1 MLKFWPDFN
10 SYTALLAIDN
20 GRIASEGNGRED
32 QQRKSVLLLF
42 AIFNGITRAHIEAGA
57 IYFPLCIKSPS
68 GGHRD
73 ILCRENSEK
82 QEEFSGGWCRGRQI
96 NEVCIRLFGTVTF
109 LSYAIIILCLF
120 YFSIRRVGAGSS
132 SSSTLSPVVIMFDD
146 EGFVLCELSCGWW
159 EHDKWFP
166 NGNLDKK
173 GISAQLLKR
182 VCNMRSS
189 SVFNGFSFS
198 SHSLIFPNQQQG
210 RPGQRSQSKTKT
222 DQSFAAFGFKSWFYN
237 LDNCCFI
244 AAENHLK

>member
-1 MLKFWPDFN
+1 MLKFLPDFN

-132 SSSTLSPVVIMFDD
+132 SSTLSPVVIMFDD

-173 GISAQLLKR
+173 GISRKHTRESTQLLKR

-198 SHSLIFPNQQQG
+198 SHSSSSSP
-210 RPGQRSQSKTKT
+210 RPKADQANAVSKTKT
-222 DQSFAAFGFKSWFYN
+222 DQSFAAFIAVKAGFTT
-237 LDNCCFI
+237 
-244 AAENHLK
+244 

>member
-1 MLKFWPDFN
+1 MAESPVKEMDVRTNKGNLCCYYLQYSMGLHGHTLKRVQFIFLC
-10 SYTALLAIDN
+10 ALNHLL
-20 GRIASEGNGRED
+20 ED
-32 QQRKSVLLLF
+32 IGTFCV
-42 AIFNGITRAHIEAGA
+42 
-57 IYFPLCIKSPS
+57 
-68 GGHRD
+68 
-73 ILCRENSEK
+73 ENSEK

-198 SHSLIFPNQQQG
+198 
-210 RPGQRSQSKTKT
+210 
-222 DQSFAAFGFKSWFYN
+222 
-237 LDNCCFI
+237 
-244 AAENHLK
+244 

>member
-1 MLKFWPDFN
+1 M
-10 SYTALLAIDN
+10 
-20 GRIASEGNGRED
+20 
-32 QQRKSVLLLF
+32 LLLF

-173 GISAQLLKR
+173 GISRKHTRESAQLLKR

-198 SHSLIFPNQQQG
+198 SQSSSSSPTNNKADQANAVRVRQRQQISL
-210 RPGQRSQSKTKT
+210 SQPL
-222 DQSFAAFGFKSWFYN
+222 AFKAGFTT
-237 LDNCCFI
+237 
-244 AAENHLK
+244 

>member
-1 MLKFWPDFN
+1 MLKFSPDFN

-173 GISAQLLKR
+173 GISRKHTRESAQLLKR

-189 SVFNGFSFS
+189 SVFNGFSF
-198 SHSLIFPNQQQG
+198 P
-210 RPGQRSQSKTKT
+210 SQSSLSSSTTRQANTVKAR
-222 DQSFAAFGFKSWFYN
+222 QSQISLSQPLALRAGFTT
-237 LDNCCFI
+237 
-244 AAENHLK
+244 

>member
-1 MLKFWPDFN
+1 MLKFLPDFN

-189 SVFNGFSFS
+189 SVFNGFSF
-198 SHSLIFPNQQQG
+198 P
-210 RPGQRSQSKTKT
+210 
-222 DQSFAAFGFKSWFYN
+222 
-237 LDNCCFI
+237 
-244 AAENHLK
+244 

>member
-1 MLKFWPDFN
+1 M
-10 SYTALLAIDN
+10 
-20 GRIASEGNGRED
+20 
-32 QQRKSVLLLF
+32 
-42 AIFNGITRAHIEAGA
+42 
-57 IYFPLCIKSPS
+57 
-68 GGHRD
+68 
-73 ILCRENSEK
+73 
-82 QEEFSGGWCRGRQI
+82 
-96 NEVCIRLFGTVTF
+96 CIRLFGTVTF

-173 GISAQLLKR
+173 GISRKHTRESTQLLKR

-198 SHSLIFPNQQQG
+198 SQSSLSSPTNNKAG
-210 RPGQRSQSKTKT
+210 HNAVKVRQRQISLSQPL
-222 DQSFAAFGFKSWFYN
+222 AFKAGFKT
-237 LDNCCFI
+237 
-244 AAENHLK
+244 